1 MEDVKLKRGKH
12 KRRSVEDR
20 LWSRVDKNGPT
31 VRGIGT
37 PCWIWKGG
45 KNAPNGYGQISYR
58 GKVTGTHRVSL
69 ILSGVGVPDDALV
82 LHRCDVRTC
91 VNPDHLFV
99 GTVQDNSDD
108 KVAKGRHVYFQGGAR
123 GMAKLNDESVR
134 EIRRL
139 YAGGGWT
146 VVALG
151 ERFGVSFSSISRV
164 ILRRN
169 WAHVK
174 DEAAA

>member
-1 MEDVKLKRGKH
+1 MKSVGERRGSH
-12 KRRSVEDR
+12 KRASVEER
-20 LWSRVDKNGPT
+20 LWRRVDKGGAT
-31 VRGIGT
+31 VRGMGT

-45 KNAPNGYGQISYR
+45 KNAPNGYGQISYN
-58 GKVTGTHRVSL
+58 GKVTGTHRVAL
-69 ILSGVGVPDDALV
+69 ILSGVSVPDGMLV

-108 KVAKGRHVYFQGGAR
+108 KVAKGRHVYFQGTAH
-123 GMAKLNDESVR
+123 GMAKLNDGSVR

-139 YAGGGWT
+139 YAAGEWT
-146 VVALG
+146 IVALG
-151 ERFGVSFSSISRV
+151 ERFGVSFPTISRIV
-164 ILRRN
+164 LRKN

-174 DEAAA
+174 DEDAA